1 MSESNLFEDLA
12 HSVGCLYLSDM
23 KYQPYNSYAKT
34 KFRNDFSLEKYS
46 LEELSDLYRYLYNKE
61 RVFASYEEAAKAFRK
76 SK

>member
-23 KYQPYNSYAKT
+23 KYQPYNNNAKA
-34 KFRNDFSLEKYS
+34 KFRNYFSLEKYS
-46 LEELSDLYRYLYNKE
+46 LEELADLYRYLYNKE
-61 RVFASYEEAAKAFRK
+61 RAFTSYDEAAKAFRK